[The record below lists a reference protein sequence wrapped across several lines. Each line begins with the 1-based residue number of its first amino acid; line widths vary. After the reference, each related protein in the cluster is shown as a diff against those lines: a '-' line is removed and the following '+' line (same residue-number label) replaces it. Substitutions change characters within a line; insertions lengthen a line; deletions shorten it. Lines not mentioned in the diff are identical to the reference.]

1 MNIKRISWQRWRV
14 NNKEL
19 LAEATQRLTTT
30 SESARADAEILLA
43 HCLQKSRTWL
53 MTWPEKLVEPEVEA
67 KFQQLLAER
76 IRGVP
81 VAHLTEQREFWT
93 LNLKVTSDTL
103 IPRPET
109 ELLVETA
116 LFLLEERTSPPS
128 PLSLTGE
135 GGQEWSSSSPSPVK
149 ERGAGGEVLRS
160 TILDLGTGTGAIAL
174 SLASERPDLSIT
186 ACDFSAAALAVAIE
200 NANTHQLHNV
210 SFIQSDWFSHLPP
223 QRFEAIISN
232 PPYIETNDPHL
243 SQGDVRFEPLTA
255 LTAGQDGLDDI
266 RHIVQTAPHWLVNGG
281 WLLLEHGY
289 NQGTAVTALLQM
301 AGFHQVRCLPDLAGN
316 DRVSLGQW
324 LVA

>member
-1 MNIKRISWQRWRV
+1 MSEKNPPSPALPPQGGQGARIRDILR
-14 NNKEL
+14 
-19 LAEATQRLTTT
+19 EAAKQLTTT

-81 VAHLTEQREFWT
+81 IAHLTGQREFWT
-93 LNLKVTSDTL
+93 LNLKVTADTL

-116 LFLLEERTSPPS
+116 LFLLEERTSP
-128 PLSLTGE
+128 LS
-135 GGQEWSSSSPSPVK
+135 S
-149 ERGAGGEVLRS
+149 A
-160 TILDLGTGTGAIAL
+160 ILDLGTGTGAIAL
-174 SLASERPDLSIT
+174 SLASERPDSNIT

-210 SFIQSDWFSHLPP
+210 SFIQSDWFSNLPP
-223 QRFEAIISN
+223 QRFEVIVSN

-289 NQGTAVTALLQM
+289 NQGTAVTTLLQM
-301 AGFHQVRCLPDLAGN
+301 AGFQQVRCLPDLAGN

-324 LVA
+324 LAA

>member
-1 MNIKRISWQRWRV
+1 MSIKPISWRRWRMSEK
-14 NNKEL
+14 NPPSPAL
-19 LAEATQRLTTT
+19 PPQGGQGARIRDILREAAKQLTTT

-81 VAHLTEQREFWT
+81 IAHLTGQREFWT

-116 LFLLEERTSPPS
+116 LVLLEERTSPPS
-128 PLSLTGE
+128 S
-135 GGQEWSSSSPSPVK
+135 
-149 ERGAGGEVLRS
+149 A
-160 TILDLGTGTGAIAL
+160 ILDLGTGTGAIAL
-174 SLASERPDLSIT
+174 SLASERPDLNIT

-210 SFIQSDWFSHLPP
+210 SFIQSDWFSNLPP
-223 QRFEAIISN
+223 QRFEVIVSN

-243 SQGDVRFEPLTA
+243 TQGDVRFEPLTA

-289 NQGTAVTALLQM
+289 NQGTTVTTLLQM
-301 AGFHQVRCLPDLAGN
+301 AGFQQVRCLPDLAGN
-316 DRVSLGQW
+316 DRVTLGQW
-324 LVA
+324 LAA